1 MAALHFVYY
10 SLLSLAL
17 LVFTL
22 NKLLF
27 RKTSSLNL
35 PPSPPTIPIIGNLH
49 HLKSP
54 FHRSFH
60 ALSQTY
66 GHIFSL
72 WIGSQLVVVVSSQ
85 TLAQQCFTKYDI
97 VLANRAR
104 NLVGK
109 HLFYDCTSLG
119 CSSYGDHWRN
129 LRRIATTEILS
140 THRINSFAETRKDET
155 LRVIKNL
162 VEQTCTEFTRVKLR
176 PWLSK
181 ISFNSMMRMISGKR
195 YYGDDDSGNDVADT
209 EEAMKFRE
217 TIAEILSLI
226 GASKVVDFFPLLRW
240 FDFDG
245 LEKRLKRVNKSAD
258 KFLQGLID
266 EHRNGEHNKKTMIGN
281 LLTQQKLQPQYYS
294 DIIIKGLIQD
304 MLIGGT
310 DTTAVTMEWALAAL
324 LNHPGIFK
332 KAMNELDTMVG
343 SDRLIDESDI
353 PNLPYLQNIIYE
365 TLRLYTPGPLL
376 LPHVSS
382 DECNIEGFTIPRGTI
397 VLTSAWTIHRDPK
410 IWGDDAECFNPER
423 FEKDGEANKL
433 LAFGLG
439 RRACP
444 GLGLAYRTMG
454 LTLGLLIQCFE
465 WKTLVENEEIDMRED
480 EGAATPKLIPLE
492 AMCKARPIGSRIK
505 I

>member
-1 MAALHFVYY
+1 MAALQFLYY
-10 SLLSLAL
+10 SLLSLAFFL
-17 LVFTL
+17 FILK
-22 NKLLF
+22 KLF
-27 RKTSSLNL
+27 FKNTRSFSNNL

-54 FHRSFH
+54 LHRSIY

-85 TLAQQCFTKYDI
+85 TLVQQCFTKYDI

-109 HLFYDCTSLG
+109 YLFYDCTTLG
-119 CSSYGDHWRN
+119 ASSYGDHWRN
-129 LRRIATTEILS
+129 LRRIATTDVLS
-140 THRINSFAETRKDET
+140 THRINSFVETRKDET
-155 LRVIKNL
+155 LRVIKDL
-162 VEQTCTEFTRVKLR
+162 VEETCTGFSRVKLR

-195 YYGDDDSGNDVADT
+195 YYGDDVADT
-209 EEAMKFRE
+209 EEAKKFRE

-245 LEKRLKRVNKSAD
+245 LEKRLKRVKKSAD
-258 KFLQGLID
+258 EFLQGLID
-266 EHRNGEHNKKTMIGN
+266 EHRNGEDHNKKTMIGN
-281 LLTQQKLQPQYYS
+281 LLTQQKLHPQYYS
-294 DIIIKGLIQD
+294 DFIIKGLIQD

-310 DTTAVTMEWALAAL
+310 DTTAVTMEWAMAAL
-324 LNHPGIFK
+324 LNHPQIFK
-332 KAMNELDTMVG
+332 KAKSELDTIVG
-343 SDRLIDESDI
+343 KDRLVDESDI
-353 PNLPYLQNIIYE
+353 PNLPYIQNIVYE

-382 DECNIEGFTIPRGTI
+382 EEFNIEGFTIPRGTI
-397 VLTSAWTIHRDPK
+397 LLTNAWTIHRDPK
-410 IWGDDAECFNPER
+410 VWGDDAECFKPER
-423 FEKDGEANKL
+423 FEKDGESNKL

-444 GLGLAYRTMG
+444 GLGLAYRTMV

-465 WKTLVENEEIDMRED
+465 WKTLRDNEEIDMRED

-492 AMCKARPIGSRIK
+492 AMCKAQPISNRIK